1 MTEHKQTVSMELFN
15 SYVKSIDEGNVQQTI
30 ANLEEILRIAPN
42 WEHGL
47 GWMELG
53 GYYLDEG
60 DALRALECIDKAR
73 YQASLMYNL
82 DFCLDPFSARALAS
96 AGRLEESMAML
107 MRFLPQEV
115 SFANQSGQSQL
126 NSALTK
132 LLTYTQDRW
141 QLQNLNLFER
151 LAQEIPEGAHF
162 WTAMDASK

>member
-1 MTEHKQTVSMELFN
+1 MAEDKQTVSMELFN
-15 SYVKSIDEGNVQQTI
+15 SYVKSIEEGNPHQII

-42 WEHGL
+42 WEHGE

-53 GYYLDEG
+53 SYYLDEG

-82 DFCLDPFSARALAS
+82 DYCLDPFSARALAA
-96 AGRLEESMAML
+96 AGRLEESMEML
-107 MRFLPQEV
+107 MRFLPEEV

-126 NSALTK
+126 NRALTEV
-132 LLTYTQDRW
+132 LTYTQERW
-141 QLQNLNLFER
+141 QLHNFNLFER

-162 WTAMDASK
+162 WTAMDASD